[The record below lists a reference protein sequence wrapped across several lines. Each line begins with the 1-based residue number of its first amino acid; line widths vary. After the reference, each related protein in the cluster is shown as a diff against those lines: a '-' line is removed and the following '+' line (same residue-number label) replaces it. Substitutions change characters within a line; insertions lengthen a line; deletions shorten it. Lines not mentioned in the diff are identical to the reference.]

1 MRGEKVGLGI
11 MKRRYGEEKV
21 GRGRQRKK
29 GKGREKVE
37 KMRGGRRERRVEIDM
52 MRHKVITKMRVEEM
66 LKM

>member
-1 MRGEKVGLGI
+1 MRRGEKVGLGI
-11 MKRRYGEEKV
+11 MKRRYGEEKG

-37 KMRGGRRERRVEIDM
+37 KMRGGRRVEIDM